1 MVVSQQPHSSNNSPN
16 QPLRLKSSE
25 RRQTIMDRML
35 VVVFDNESK
44 AYEGSRALQQLDG
57 DGSIAVYA
65 ARVVAKNP
73 DGTAVVKEGADT
85 GPLGTLTGT
94 AVGSLVGLLGGP
106 VGVAVGAAGGSLIG
120 AIADLDNVRVG
131 SDFLS
136 DVAETLTPGKV
147 AVVAEVDEEWTTPVD
162 TRMEALGGLVL
173 RRSLWEVEDTQ
184 DERDIAS
191 IKSDIA
197 QLKTEHAEAKAERK
211 AKLQA
216 RIDALNAK
224 LQEKVEKSKARLEA
238 LRREADAKVE
248 ALRTK
253 AAESKQDVKAKLE
266 QRVTTMKK
274 HYDQWL
280 DRQQRLAS

>member
-1 MVVSQQPHSSNNSPN
+1 
-16 QPLRLKSSE
+16 
-25 RRQTIMDRML
+25 MDRML

-44 AYEGSRALQQLDG
+44 AYEGSRSLQQLDG

-94 AVGSLVGLLGGP
+94 AVGSLVG
-106 VGVAVGAAGGSLIG
+106 

-131 SDFLS
+131 SDFLA
-136 DVAETLTPGKV
+136 DVAETLAPGKV

-162 TRMEALGGLVL
+162 TRMEALGGIVL

-191 IKSDIA
+191 IKADIA
-197 QLKTEHAEAKAERK
+197 QLKTEHTEAKADRK

-216 RIDALNAK
+216 RIDTLNAK
-224 LQEKVEKSKARLEA
+224 LQEKLDKAKSRLEA
-238 LRREADAKVE
+238 IRHEADAKVE
-248 ALRTK
+248 ALKEK
-253 AAESKQDVKAKLE
+253 AAQSKQDIKVKQE
-266 QRVTTMKK
+266 QRMATVKK
-274 HYDQWL
+274 HYNEWL
-280 DRQQRLAS
+280 DRQERRAS

>member
-1 MVVSQQPHSSNNSPN
+1 
-16 QPLRLKSSE
+16 
-25 RRQTIMDRML
+25 MDRML
-35 VVVFDNESK
+35 VVVFDDESK

-65 ARVVAKNP
+65 TRVVAKNP
-73 DGTAVVKEGADT
+73 DGTAVVKEGADS

-136 DVAETLTPGKV
+136 DVAESLTPGKV

-162 TRMEALGGLVL
+162 TRMEALGGVVL

-191 IKSDIA
+191 IKADIA

-211 AKLQA
+211 AKLQGKL
-216 RIDALNAK
+216 DKAK
-224 LQEKVEKSKARLEA
+224 TRLEVI
-238 LRREADAKVE
+238 RHEADAKVE
-248 ALRTK
+248 ALKEK
-253 AAESKQDVKAKLE
+253 AAQSKQDIKVKQE
-266 QRVTTMKK
+266 QRMAT
-274 HYDQWL
+274 
-280 DRQQRLAS
+280 

>member
-1 MVVSQQPHSSNNSPN
+1 
-16 QPLRLKSSE
+16 
-25 RRQTIMDRML
+25 MDRML

-44 AYEGSRALQQLDG
+44 AYEGSRALLQLDG

-73 DGTAVVKEGADT
+73 DGTAVVKEGADAA
-85 GPLGTLTGT
+85 PLGTLTGT
-94 AVGSLVGLLGGP
+94 AVGSLVGLLGGR

-120 AIADLDNVRVG
+120 AIADFDNVRVG

-162 TRMEALGGLVL
+162 TRMDALGGVVL

-191 IKSDIA
+191 IKADIA

-216 RIDALNAK
+216 RMDTLNAK
-224 LQEKVEKSKARLEA
+224 LQEKLDKFKARLEA
-238 LRREADAKVE
+238 IRHEADAKVE
-248 ALRTK
+248 ALKAK
-253 AAESKQDVKAKLE
+253 AAQSKQDVKAKQE
-266 QRVTTMKK
+266 QRMATVTK
-274 HYDQWL
+274 HYNDWL
-280 DRQQRLAS
+280 DRQERRAS

>member
-1 MVVSQQPHSSNNSPN
+1 
-16 QPLRLKSSE
+16 
-25 RRQTIMDRML
+25 MDRML
-35 VVVFDNESK
+35 VVVFDNESR

-65 ARVVAKNP
+65 ARVVAKNL
-73 DGTAVVKEGADT
+73 DGTAAVKEGADS

-106 VGVAVGAAGGSLIG
+106 IGVSLGAASGSLIG
-120 AIADLDNVRVG
+120 AIADIDNVRVG
-131 SDFLS
+131 SDFLA

-162 TRMEALGGLVL
+162 TRMEALGGVVL

-184 DERDIAS
+184 DARDIAS
-191 IKSDIA
+191 VKADVA
-197 QLKTEHAEAKAERK
+197 QMKAEHAEAKAERK

-224 LQEKVEKSKARLEA
+224 LQEKSEQSKTRLEA

>member
-1 MVVSQQPHSSNNSPN
+1 VKSNE
-16 QPLRLKSSE
+16 KE
-25 RRQTIMDRML
+25 ETIMDRML

-65 ARVVAKNP
+65 ATVIAKNP
-73 DGTAVVKEGADT
+73 DGTTAVKQGADS

-106 VGVAVGAAGGSLIG
+106 VGVVVGAAGGSLIG
-120 AIADLDNVRVG
+120 AITDLDNVRVG

-162 TRMEALGGLVL
+162 TRMEALGGVVL

-191 IKSDIA
+191 IKADIA

-216 RIDALNAK
+216 RIDTLNAK
-224 LQEKVEKSKARLEA
+224 LQEKLDKAKTRLQA
-238 LRREADAKVE
+238 IRREADAKVK
-248 ALRTK
+248 ALKEK
-253 AAESKQDVKAKLE
+253 AAQSKQDIKVKQE
-266 QRVTTMKK
+266 QRMATVKK
-274 HYDQWL
+274 HYNEWL
-280 DRQQRLAS
+280 DRQERRAS

>member
-1 MVVSQQPHSSNNSPN
+1 M
-16 QPLRLKSSE
+16 
-25 RRQTIMDRML
+25 
-35 VVVFDNESK
+35 
-44 AYEGSRALQQLDG
+44 
-57 DGSIAVYA
+57 
-65 ARVVAKNP
+65 
-73 DGTAVVKEGADT
+73 
-85 GPLGTLTGT
+85 
-94 AVGSLVGLLGGP
+94 
-106 VGVAVGAAGGSLIG
+106 G

-162 TRMEALGGLVL
+162 TRMEALGGVVL

-191 IKSDIA
+191 VKADVA
-197 QLKTEHAEAKAERK
+197 QMKAEHAEAKAERK

-224 LQEKVEKSKARLEA
+224 LQEKLEKSKARLEA
-238 LRREADAKVE
+238 LRREAEAKVE

-274 HYDQWL
+274 HYDHWL
-280 DRQQRLAS
+280 DLHQSIPN

>member
-1 MVVSQQPHSSNNSPN
+1 
-16 QPLRLKSSE
+16 
-25 RRQTIMDRML
+25 MDRML

-44 AYEGSRALQQLDG
+44 DYEGSRSLQQLDG

-65 ARVVAKNP
+65 ARVDAKNS

-162 TRMEALGGLVL
+162 TRMEALGGVVL

-191 IKSDIA
+191 IKPAIA
-197 QLKTEHAEAKAERK
+197 HLKTEQPAPKPHPKPNLHA
-211 AKLQA
+211 
-216 RIDALNAK
+216 
-224 LQEKVEKSKARLEA
+224 
-238 LRREADAKVE
+238 
-248 ALRTK
+248 
-253 AAESKQDVKAKLE
+253 
-266 QRVTTMKK
+266 
-274 HYDQWL
+274 
-280 DRQQRLAS
+280 

>member
-1 MVVSQQPHSSNNSPN
+1 
-16 QPLRLKSSE
+16 LKSTE
-25 RRQTIMDRML
+25 KEETIMDRML

-44 AYEGSRALQQLDG
+44 AYEGSRSLQQLDG

-73 DGTAVVKEGADT
+73 DGTASVKEGADS

-106 VGVAVGAAGGSLIG
+106 VGMAVGAAGGSLIG

-162 TRMEALGGLVL
+162 TRMEALGGVVL

-191 IKSDIA
+191 IKADIA

-216 RIDALNAK
+216 RIDTLNAK
-224 LQEKVEKSKARLEA
+224 LQEKLDKAKTRLEA
-238 LRREADAKVE
+238 IRHEADAKVE
-248 ALRTK
+248 ALKEK
-253 AAESKQDVKAKLE
+253 AAQAKQDIKVKQE
-266 QRVTTMKK
+266 QRMATVKK
-274 HYDQWL
+274 HYSEWL
-280 DRQQRLAS
+280 DRQERRAS

>member
-1 MVVSQQPHSSNNSPN
+1 M
-16 QPLRLKSSE
+16 
-25 RRQTIMDRML
+25 
-35 VVVFDNESK
+35 
-44 AYEGSRALQQLDG
+44 
-57 DGSIAVYA
+57 
-65 ARVVAKNP
+65 
-73 DGTAVVKEGADT
+73 
-85 GPLGTLTGT
+85 
-94 AVGSLVGLLGGP
+94 
-106 VGVAVGAAGGSLIG
+106 
-120 AIADLDNVRVG
+120 RVG
-131 SDFLS
+131 IDFLS

-173 RRSLWEVEDTQ
+173 RRSLCEVEDTQ

-191 IKSDIA
+191 IKADIA

-224 LQEKVEKSKARLEA
+224 LQKKVEKSKARLEA

>member
-1 MVVSQQPHSSNNSPN
+1 M
-16 QPLRLKSSE
+16 K

-65 ARVVAKNP
+65 TRVVAKNP
-73 DGTAVVKEGADT
+73 DGTTAVKQGTDS

-120 AIADLDNVRVG
+120 AMADLDNVRVG
-131 SDFLS
+131 SDFLA
-136 DVAETLTPGKV
+136 DVAEALTPGKV

-162 TRMEALGGLVL
+162 TRMEALGGVVL

-191 IKSDIA
+191 IKADIA
-197 QLKTEHAEAKAERK
+197 QLKTEHAEANAERK
-211 AKLQA
+211 ATLQTL
-216 RIDALNAK
+216 IGTLNAK
-224 LQEKVEKSKARLEA
+224 LQEKLDKSKARLEA
-238 LRREADAKVE
+238 IRGEADAKLE
-248 ALRTK
+248 ALKAK
-253 AAESKQDVKAKLE
+253 AAQSKHDVKAKQE
-266 QRVTTMKK
+266 QRMATVKK
-274 HYDQWL
+274 HYNEWL
-280 DRQQRLAS
+280 DRQERRAS

>member
-1 MVVSQQPHSSNNSPN
+1 
-16 QPLRLKSSE
+16 
-25 RRQTIMDRML
+25 MDRML

-44 AYEGSRALQQLDG
+44 AYEGSRTLQQLDG

-65 ARVVAKNP
+65 ATVIAKNP
-73 DGTAVVKEGADT
+73 DGTTAVKQGADS

-136 DVAETLTPGKV
+136 DVAATLTPGKA

-162 TRMEALGGLVL
+162 TRMEALGGVVL

-191 IKSDIA
+191 IKADIA
-197 QLKTEHAEAKAERK
+197 QLKTEHAEAKADRK

-216 RIDALNAK
+216 RIDMLNAK
-224 LQEKVEKSKARLEA
+224 LQAKLDKAKARLQA
-238 LRREADAKVE
+238 IRREADAKVE
-248 ALRTK
+248 ALK
-253 AAESKQDVKAKLE
+253 AKASQSKQEIKAKQE
-266 QRVTTMKK
+266 QRMATVKK
-274 HYDQWL
+274 HYSEWL
-280 DRQQRLAS
+280 DRQERRAS